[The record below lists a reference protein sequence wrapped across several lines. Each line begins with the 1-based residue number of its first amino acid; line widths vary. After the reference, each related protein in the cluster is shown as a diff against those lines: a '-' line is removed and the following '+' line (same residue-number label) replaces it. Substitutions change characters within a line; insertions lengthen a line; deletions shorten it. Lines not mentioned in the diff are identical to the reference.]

1 MRIVTNKKLVKRN
14 RQIATWLFLATF
26 GILIGGFVFINYTF
40 FTGNAPQTWLILAQA
55 LTLPVAF
62 ILTIFSVRMTNLWAR
77 QPYPEKAI
85 PEALKGLSKKSILY
99 NYYHFPARHV
109 LIAPQGV
116 FTIET
121 RWHDGKFTVEED
133 KWTTHKSG
141 ISRFFSAIRMDG
153 VGDPIKDA
161 KVATEQVEKM
171 LKDIA
176 PDIEVKPLVLFISE
190 KAELEIIDSSIDV
203 LYADESKA
211 PNLSEYMRE
220 LNREQKEDMQQKVT
234 LPMTEKQIADFES
247 ATMPRKPR
255 KQK

>member
-26 GILIGGFVFINYTF
+26 GILVGGFIFINYTF
-40 FTGNAPQTWLILAQA
+40 FTGNEPAVWLIFVQA
-55 LTLPVAF
+55 LTLPIAF

-77 QPYPEKAI
+77 QPYAEKAI
-85 PEALKGLSKKSILY
+85 PEALKGLSKKSVLY

-116 FTIET
+116 FAVTT
-121 RWHDGKFTVEED
+121 RWHDGKFTVEDD

-153 VGDPIKDA
+153 VGNPMKDA
-161 KVATEQVEKM
+161 KEAAKHIETA

-176 PDIEVKPLVLFISE
+176 PDIEVKPLVLFISDTV
-190 KAELEIIDSSIDV
+190 EIDITDPSIDV
-203 LYADESKA
+203 LYADESKT
-211 PNLSEYMRE
+211 PNLSDYMRE
-220 LNREQKEDMQQKVT
+220 LNRQQKEDMQQKVT
-234 LPMTEKQIADFES
+234 LPLTEKQIAEFEAITLPS
-247 ATMPRKPR
+247 K
-255 KQK
+255 K